1 MQIKVDESLGKI
13 FAQVEDRECV
23 LNFRQKDAAL
33 DFYRT
38 FVPDNLRGQG
48 IAGQIVL
55 FGLNYAKAKNKKV
68 IPTCGFVRT
77 YIDEHPEWSSIVQG

>member
-1 MQIKVDESLGKI
+1 MQIKVDENSGKI
-13 FAQVEDRECV
+13 FAQVESLECV

-38 FVPDNLRGQG
+38 FVPDSLRGRG

-55 FGLNYAKAKNKKV
+55 FGLNYAKDKNKKV

-77 YIDEHPEWSSIVQG
+77 YIDEHPEWSHIVKR